1 MLWCTTRVKH
11 EVLLFVKFFNFPWK
25 MCAIKHLA
33 GQPTPA
39 VLPRDAMTRDI
50 QGRIRKR
57 IRDRLDDLG
66 MTGRELARAC
76 GNSDGWIS
84 GLLDGR
90 QGLHWKDFDRVAEK
104 LGLSPS
110 ELVRYDDDELRELT
124 PSEMR
129 LLHHF
134 RDWPES
140 IRHRW
145 LDVLD
150 YFAATA
156 PDRETAGLLVHLRD
170 TPKSLRVATIE
181 WLSRLAQEGIPPAQ
195 LLGGAEPQTNVKSA
209 SKPPKHPDRRPRKP
223 GATRDIGDDRTHY
236 HRRQN

>member
-1 MLWCTTRVKH
+1 
-11 EVLLFVKFFNFPWK
+11 
-25 MCAIKHLA
+25 
-33 GQPTPA
+33 
-39 VLPRDAMTRDI
+39 MTRDV
-50 QGRIRKR
+50 QARIRKR

-66 MTGRELARAC
+66 MTARELAIAC

-110 ELVRYDDDELRELT
+110 ELVRYDDSELRELT

-129 LLHHF
+129 VLRHF
-134 RDWPES
+134 QEWPES

-150 YFAATA
+150 YFSSTA

-170 TPKSLRVATIE
+170 TPKSLRAATLD
-181 WLSRLAQEGIPPAQ
+181 WLSRLAREGIPPAQ
-195 LLGGAEPQTNVKSA
+195 LTGGDAHATDAKSA
-209 SKPPKHPDRRPRKP
+209 ATPRKHPDRRPRKP
-223 GATRDIGDDRTHY
+223 GVTRDIGDDRTHY